1 MAHAQSVAEPVTA
14 GAPILVA
21 SDGDTALVDA
31 LCAAAR
37 VAAAALGGVPNVIG
51 VSETLPGVVASL
63 GDIIPSPLA
72 LDESRRLALHADLAR
87 ALSIAACNGSAWP
100 ITTYTGTPSRVL
112 ADEAARQAA
121 ALLVMGLGR
130 RNPLDRLFGTETTL
144 TTLRASTV
152 PLLAVPPDFSG
163 APSQAVV
170 GLDFSAAS
178 VAAAK
183 LALRLLAP
191 GGRLTLVHVRPRFI
205 DASADWQAWDVE
217 YGRTLAPLF
226 VQVREQL
233 ASDGDI
239 TVESV
244 TVRGDPAP
252 ALLAF
257 AHAASADL
265 IAVGTQRHSLFE
277 RLVVGS
283 VASRVLRAS
292 RSAVLAVP
300 ALPAAGA

>member
-1 MAHAQSVAEPVTA
+1 M
-14 GAPILVA
+14 
-21 SDGDTALVDA
+21 
-31 LCAAAR
+31 AAR
-37 VAAAALGGVPNVIG
+37 VAATALSGAPTLIG
-51 VSETLPGVVASL
+51 VCETLPGVIASL
-63 GDIIPSPLA
+63 GDVMPSPLV
-72 LDESRRLALHADLAR
+72 LDESRRLALHNDLTR
-87 ALSIAACNGSAWP
+87 ALSIAATGDARWP
-100 ITTYTGTPSRVL
+100 IATHTGTPSRVL

-121 ALLVMGLGR
+121 SLLVMGLGR

-144 TTLRASTV
+144 STLRASSV

-163 APSQAVV
+163 APSHAVV

-178 VAAAK
+178 IAAAQ
-183 LALRLLAP
+183 LAQRLLAP
-191 GGRLTLVHVRPRFI
+191 AGRLTLVHVRPRFT

-217 YGRTLAPLF
+217 YGRTLPPLF

-233 ASDGDI
+233 ASDTDI
-239 TVESV
+239 TIESV

-257 AHAASADL
+257 AHAAGAEL
-265 IAVGTQRHSLFE
+265 VAVGTQRHTLFE
-277 RLVVGS
+277 RLMVGS

-300 ALPAAGA
+300 AVR